1 MTIDEKILEKLNLS
15 LTENEIKSSIED
27 LTKNGYD
34 KNELLK
40 IYYSLQ
46 KINLGTPNLSEHY
59 KNSLILNVNAKIK
72 SKKEISRLNRYSFVL
87 YTSLA
92 ILLVLFI
99 YNNFSYVQHNEN
111 LIKFSKSDIEILTQI
126 NSKDLEKTSLY
137 SDYIIPDKEMKNNIK
152 SEKSE
157 VADEELVAIAETNT
171 QIISDN
177 YIPGVDDALL
187 YECADE
193 EMLNSI
199 FKNL

>member
-1 MTIDEKILEKLNLS
+1 MTIDEKILGKLNLS
-15 LTENEIKSSIED
+15 LTENEIKSNIEE
-27 LTKNGYD
+27 LAKNGYD

-46 KINLGTPNLSEHY
+46 KINLKTPDLSEYY

-72 SKKEISRLNRYSFVL
+72 SKKEISRLNRYSFAL
-87 YTSLA
+87 YASLA

-111 LIKFSKSDIEILTQI
+111 LIKFTKSDIEILTQI

-137 SDYIIPDKEMKNNIK
+137 SDYIIPEKEMKNNIK

-157 VADEELVAIAETNT
+157 VIDEELVAIAETNT
-171 QIISDN
+171 QIISDT

>member
-72 SKKEISRLNRYSFVL
+72 SKKEISRLNRYSFAL

>member
-15 LTENEIKSSIED
+15 LTENEIDSNIEE
-27 LTKNGYD
+27 LAKNGYD

-46 KINLGTPNLSEHY
+46 KINLKTPDLSEHY
-59 KNSLILNVNAKIK
+59 KNSLILDVNAKIK
-72 SKKEISRLNRYSFVL
+72 SKKEISRLNRYSFAL
-87 YTSLA
+87 YASLA

-111 LIKFSKSDIEILTQI
+111 LIKFTKSDIEILTQI

-137 SDYIIPDKEMKNNIK
+137 SDYIIPEKEMKNNIK

-157 VADEELVAIAETNT
+157 VTDEELVAIAETNT
-171 QIISDN
+171 QIISDT